1 MITSLL
7 PYLQTFLAI
16 GNLAIMLWA
25 LKTFLAKPH
34 DTLETRVR
42 ELEKRVDGD
51 EVKMSDMQKS
61 LDSAH
66 EKHRQQH
73 DTNEMF
79 ITVVLSFIDFEIAFC
94 TQTEYK
100 NTDDLLKAKET
111 SQKYLARK

>member
-1 MITSLL
+1 MLSQFSDILKVLL
-7 PYLQTFLAI
+7 QVAQVV
-16 GNLAIMLWA
+16 A
-25 LKTFLAKPH
+25 LVYACYRFTQKPH

-42 ELEKRVDGD
+42 ELEKRVDSD
-51 EVKMSDMQKS
+51 EVKMSDIQKS

-94 TQTEYK
+94 TQTEYT
-100 NTDDLLKAKET
+100 NTDDLLKAKQT
-111 SQKYLARK
+111 LQKYLARK